1 MARFACSEAARQAD
15 SKRIHTVCSL
25 LQHPHPDVHLAVL
38 SWVTDG
44 KRAECEELERA
55 LHLTLLVQWGSKS
68 QIQSG
73 TLMHSG
79 PLLSLI
85 DLLGGS
91 TASVHPQVLLRTAFL
106 RALLMGSTD
115 LVHSFLLLT
124 RRTYSQCCKTEGT
137 KSS

>member
-1 MARFACSEAARQAD
+1 MARFACSEAARQTD

-25 LQHPHPDVHLAVL
+25 LQHPYPDVHRAVL

-55 LHLTLLVQWGSKS
+55 LRLTLLVQWGSKS

-73 TLMHSG
+73 TLM
-79 PLLSLI
+79 SLT
-85 DLLGGS
+85 DFLGGG
-91 TASVHPQVLLRTAFL
+91 TASVHLRVLLRTAFL
-106 RALLMGSTD
+106 RALLGGTD